1 MSTLFSVSRIR
12 EVTTLSDDDLFHSD
26 NISSYNYREVYY
38 RLNNNT
44 LIAVEIG
51 GPADAIQRRVTITLW
66 AAQW

>member
-26 NISSYNYREVYY
+26 NISSYNYSEVHC
-38 RLNNNT
+38 RLNYNT
-44 LIAVEIG
+44 LIAVKIG
-51 GPADAIQRRVTITLW
+51 GPADAIQCRVTITLW